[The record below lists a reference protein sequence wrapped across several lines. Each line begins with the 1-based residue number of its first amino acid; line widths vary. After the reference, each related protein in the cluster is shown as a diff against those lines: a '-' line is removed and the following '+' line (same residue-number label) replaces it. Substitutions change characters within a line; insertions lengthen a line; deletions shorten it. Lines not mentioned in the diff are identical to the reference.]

1 MQEDNQ
7 SRPNE
12 QRGNPSERVDGH
24 DDRPVHHE
32 QGDVLREANVVLVD
46 ARPEEHV
53 EKILKENRDAD
64 RRDECRNGTAFGQFV
79 EHEDLHDNA
88 QDRGH
93 DDREDEAPEDIL
105 EPHDVHE
112 ERHVRPE
119 CHHVTVREVGEF
131 ADAIDQGEARRP
143 EDIDAANHEA
153 VDDELKN
160 AEALDQAKEACRRP
174 DDDAYQNE
182 VIIGASTGLLG
193 LVQGL
198 SVLQFVVNGLVV
210 GSIYVLGATGLTLI
224 YGVRKFANFAHG
236 DMMTF
241 GAYMAFLMNVI
252 WFQDILW
259 GFVFAIVMTAVLGI
273 VMEILVFNKLS
284 ERGPVAALVASI
296 GITIF
301 LQNFL
306 NVLFGTR
313 INQYNIRLTQN
324 VPLLVVNG
332 AIVVSINPLRG
343 IATLFVGAALIVFL
357 HALLTRTLLGK
368 LMRAT
373 ADNPDLARASGI
385 KVRNVVLWT
394 WGLSGAMAGVAG
406 VLLGIFIDVR
416 PGLGFN
422 ILLFIFAAV
431 IVGGL
436 GSPYGAMLGGFIVGI
451 AQELSAALLDWLGR
465 PTVIGL
471 ENPNAYRPVVAFVIM
486 LLVLLLR
493 PGGLAAGRV
502 AVLRTGRGIFR
513 WPKALKAED

>member
-1 MQEDNQ
+1 
-7 SRPNE
+7 
-12 QRGNPSERVDGH
+12 
-24 DDRPVHHE
+24 
-32 QGDVLREANVVLVD
+32 
-46 ARPEEHV
+46 
-53 EKILKENRDAD
+53 
-64 RRDECRNGTAFGQFV
+64 
-79 EHEDLHDNA
+79 
-88 QDRGH
+88 
-93 DDREDEAPEDIL
+93 
-105 EPHDVHE
+105 
-112 ERHVRPE
+112 
-119 CHHVTVREVGEF
+119 
-131 ADAIDQGEARRP
+131 
-143 EDIDAANHEA
+143 
-153 VDDELKN
+153 
-160 AEALDQAKEACRRP
+160 
-174 DDDAYQNE
+174 
-182 VIIGASTGLLG
+182 

-241 GAYMAFLMNVI
+241 GAYMAFLMNVM

-368 LMRAT
+368 SMRAT

-513 WPKALKAED
+513 WPKALKAEDRE